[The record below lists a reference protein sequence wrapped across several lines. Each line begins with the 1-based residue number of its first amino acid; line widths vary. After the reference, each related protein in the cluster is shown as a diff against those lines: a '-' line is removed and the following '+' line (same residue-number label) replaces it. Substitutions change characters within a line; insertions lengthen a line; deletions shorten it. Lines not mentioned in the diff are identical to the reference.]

1 MRAPV
6 ASAASAASPRPA
18 GALEGRPR
26 TWGLTVIA
34 VLALVFLSVPI
45 VIVLPMSFSS
55 ANTLAFP
62 PPGFSVRWYRSFFG
76 DPAWLQAA
84 GNSAIIALA
93 SSVTALALGS
103 TAAYGLVRGTFRGK
117 AILEGNFMAP
127 LIVPPV
133 VKAVALYI
141 VFAQLGLLRTYAGLI
156 AAHTVLGVPYVVLLM
171 SVAIRA
177 FDVRLEQMAYSLGA
191 TWFFTFRRVLLP
203 NLFPSVLAA
212 WILAFIVS
220 FDEIILT
227 FFLFGHRDTIPKR
240 LFTLLEQKVDPTIT
254 AIATMLIGVSVITLV
269 LVALLVRRAGM
280 LSSKGEAGGLSARS
294 GRRWV
299 DVRTASMEE

>member
-1 MRAPV
+1 MAPRAGGVSASVVGV
-6 ASAASAASPRPA
+6 ASAALPRPA

-26 TWGLTVIA
+26 TWGLTVVA
-34 VLALVFLSVPI
+34 VLALAFLSVPV

-55 ANTLAFP
+55 ASTLAFP

-76 DPAWLQAA
+76 DRAWLEAA
-84 GNSAIIALA
+84 ANSAIIALA
-93 SSVTALALGS
+93 SSIAALALGS
-103 TAAYGLVRGTFRGK
+103 AAAYGLVRGTFRGK
-117 AILEGNFMAP
+117 GILEGNFMAP

-156 AAHTVLGVPYVVLLM
+156 AAHTVLCVPYVVLLM
-171 SVAIRA
+171 SVAIRG

-191 TWFFTFRRVLLP
+191 SWLFTFRRVLLP

-254 AIATMLIGVSVITLV
+254 AIATMLIGVSVITLA
-269 LVALLVRRAGM
+269 LVALLVRRAGI
-280 LSSKGEAGGLSARS
+280 LGRQGEPAGAGA
-294 GRRWV
+294 
-299 DVRTASMEE
+299 